1 MNEYN
6 ENNQIKE
13 DMITNQDLPEQRG
26 LNQMNARGIVQP
38 EKKEEKK
45 DENKG
50 NTLVKVLILIIIIL
64 LLLNA
69 CSIYHF
75 KKEINHIEENCEA
88 TCRSK
93 YQVPGDADKDITSPD
108 GCRNPDDNN
117 KDDDDGNSKD
127 DNNNKDDDY
136 NNNPDDNRNPNG
148 NGNGHGKPQVDNRVF
163 KVKFANPRVKE
174 GSMQGNINISD
185 GSTALSFN
193 SELNIPGDYFT
204 FYVDVVNTGE
214 VNAKIGGYPVKS
226 SLTPDQSRYLAY
238 EVRYADGSEVREN
251 DTLAVGETKTLEF
264 KIEFM
269 REITVDDLPK
279 QEETINFTYELT
291 YVEK

>member
-1 MNEYN
+1 MKEYN

-13 DMITNQDLPEQRG
+13 ETITMQDLPEQKD
-26 LNQMNARGIVQP
+26 LNRMNAPMNEQP
-38 EKKEEKK
+38 EKKQEENKEKK
-45 DENKG
+45 GSK
-50 NTLVKVLILIIIIL
+50 LVKVLILIIIIL

-69 CSIYHF
+69 CSAYYF
-75 KKEINHIEENCEA
+75 KKEIDRVEKDCEA
-88 TCRSK
+88 SCNSK
-93 YQVPGDADKDITSPD
+93 YKLPGDADKDINSPD
-108 GCRNPDDNN
+108 SCKNPDSD
-117 KDDDDGNSKD
+117 D
-127 DNNNKDDDY
+127 DNNNKDDD
-136 NNNPDDNRNPNG
+136 NNKEDENNKNPDDNRNPDG
-148 NGNGHGKPQVDNRVF
+148 DRKPQVDNRVF
-163 KVKFANPRVKE
+163 KVRFTNPRVKD
-174 GSMQGNINISD
+174 GSMQGSINITE

-214 VNAKIGGYPVKS
+214 VNAKIGGSPLKS

-238 EVRYADGSEVREN
+238 EVRYADGSEIREE
-251 DTLAVGETKTLEF
+251 DSLAIGETKTLEF

-279 QEETINFTYELT
+279 QDETINFTYELT